1 MELESDEGLGSVPL
15 FMILH
20 PHVLL
25 PGGLERLG
33 TWQDKG
39 HGGLSGPGPRGLQ
52 ERAFTIIRAL
62 LLFSPAPVLQE
73 RVLEFYSRT
82 FSVYMNQE
90 GEAEDGA
97 EAPEGPDGGVCQGC
111 GVLTQ
116 QCWCQ
121 EAMEQLQE
129 LSCIL

>member
-1 MELESDEGLGSVPL
+1 MVWWNQTRDSLLVLFESFYPP
-15 FMILH
+15 FIL
-20 PHVLL
+20 LAD
-25 PGGLERLG
+25 GLERLG

-39 HGGLSGPGPRGLQ
+39 YGGLSGPGPRGLQ

-73 RVLEFYSRT
+73 QVLQFYSQT
-82 FSVYMNQE
+82 FSVYMFQE
-90 GEAEDGA
+90 GQAEDAA
-97 EAPEGPDGGVCQGC
+97 EESDGGVCQGC
-111 GVLTQ
+111 GVSTQ

-121 EAMEQLQE
+121 EALEQLHE